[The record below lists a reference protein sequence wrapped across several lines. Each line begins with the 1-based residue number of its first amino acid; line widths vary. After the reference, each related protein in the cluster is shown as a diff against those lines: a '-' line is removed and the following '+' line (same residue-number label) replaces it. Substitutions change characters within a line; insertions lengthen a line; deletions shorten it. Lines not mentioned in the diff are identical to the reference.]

1 VRSHP
6 SKNRKNVTALNRC
19 AADHP
24 GRRTDE
30 TGGSD
35 GILRLLAGV
44 FGGRGDRRGRPR
56 RHGPGWFLLSM
67 VISPLLAFLLLIMLP
82 SRSKSAGAPE
92 TQELRKCPECA
103 ELILREAKK
112 CKHCG
117 AVVEPVAP
125 AKAAS
130 VTYDVGKAFGR
141 ALGGENTGKEP

>member
-1 VRSHP
+1 MEF
-6 SKNRKNVTALNRC
+6 TFFMFWL
-19 AADHP
+19 
-24 GRRTDE
+24 
-30 TGGSD
+30 
-35 GILRLLAGV
+35 V
-44 FGGRGDRRGRPR
+44 FSVVVAIGASGRG

-67 VISPLLAFLLLIMLP
+67 VISPLLAFLLLMMLP

-117 AVVEPVAP
+117 SVVEPVAP
-125 AKAAS
+125 VKEAS

-141 ALGGENTGKEP
+141 ALGGESTGKEP